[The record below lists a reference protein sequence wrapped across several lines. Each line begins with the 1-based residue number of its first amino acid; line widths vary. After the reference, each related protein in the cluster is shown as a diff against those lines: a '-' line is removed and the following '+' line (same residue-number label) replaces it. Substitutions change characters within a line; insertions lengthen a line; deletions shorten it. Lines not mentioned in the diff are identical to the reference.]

1 MSAQPVTHMT
11 AEEYLAAE
19 RAAEFR
25 SEYYDGCVYAMAGTS
40 FPHNLIVTNIMV
52 ALKLALKN
60 RKFAVMA
67 IDIRVRVSSGK
78 AFTYPDIVALCGEL
92 QAADDQKDTLLNPAL
107 IVEVLSPSTELFDR
121 GIKFAK
127 YRELESL
134 REYVLVS
141 QTEPRLE
148 KFARQPGGLWVLSE
162 YVGIEAVCRFE
173 SVDCE
178 IALADIY
185 ENVPLGGR

>member
-1 MSAQPVTHMT
+1 MTIMT

-40 FPHNLIVTNIMV
+40 IPHNLIVMNFAG
-52 ALKLALKN
+52 ALKLALKK
-60 RKFAVMA
+60 RGCLVMA
-67 IDIRVRVSSGK
+67 IDVRVRVSPGK
-78 AFTYPDIVALCGEL
+78 VFTYPDIVALCGEP
-92 QAADDQKDTLLNPAL
+92 QSADDQKDTLLNPTL
-107 IVEVLSPSTELFDR
+107 IIEVLSPSTEAHDR
-121 GIKFAK
+121 GFKFAK

-141 QTEPRLE
+141 QKEARVE
-148 KFARQPGGLWVLSE
+148 KFVRQAGGLWMLSE
-162 YVGIEAVCRFE
+162 SVGLEAVCRFE

-178 IALADIY
+178 VRLADIY
-185 ENVPLGGR
+185 ENVRLGGD